1 MTLRMTVTDVR
12 EIETGI
18 WSFEM
23 PPHQVRHFGNTGH
36 AVGPKS
42 VLLFSSYD
50 YDVDNHRLHFD
61 LEEVSAINVG
71 TTSTAIGIAIDSCAE
86 GSDAPPNK
94 DALDPMFFGQGDREF
109 LRLAKSELSVE
120 TAPVAK
126 QLLLGVRQK
135 SAGDLK
141 RGKSRNFS
149 ETPDNFWYVI
159 LQPRIDEIS
168 ITVRGAVSHF
178 EPIARL
184 EIKDDR
190 GNTRFKVK
198 SRDDLPAA
206 LQIIFHAIRKS

>member
-1 MTLRMTVTDVR
+1 MTLRMTVTGVR
-12 EIETGI
+12 EIKVGI
-18 WSFEM
+18 WEFDV
-23 PPHQVRHFGNTGH
+23 PPHQVRHFGNASH
-36 AVGPKS
+36 AIGPKS

-50 YDVDNHRLHFD
+50 YDADNHQLHFD
-61 LEEVSAINVG
+61 LDDVSPINVG
-71 TTSTAIGIAIDSCAE
+71 TTSTAIGMAIASSEE
-86 GSDAPPNK
+86 GGGEAHNTDAH
-94 DALDPMFFGQGDREF
+94 DPMFFGPGDREF
-109 LRLAKSELSVE
+109 LHLAKSELSAE
-120 TAPVAK
+120 TAQVAE

-178 EPIARL
+178 EPVARL
-184 EIKDDR
+184 GIKDDR

-198 SRDDLPAA
+198 SKDDLPAA

>member
-1 MTLRMTVTDVR
+1 MTVTDVK
-12 EIETGI
+12 EIKAGI

-23 PPHQVRHFGNTGH
+23 PPHQVRHFGSSGH
-36 AVGPKS
+36 AMGSKS
-42 VLLFSSYD
+42 VLLFNSY
-50 YDVDNHRLHFD
+50 
-61 LEEVSAINVG
+61 VG
-71 TTSTAIGIAIDSCAE
+71 TTSTALGIATDFCGE
-86 GSDAPPNK
+86 DDGDAK
-94 DALDPMFFGQGDREF
+94 DTDALDPMFFGQGDREF
-109 LRLAKSELSVE
+109 LHLAKLELSVDI
-120 TAPVAK
+120 AQVAEK
-126 QLLLGVRQK
+126 LLLGVRQK

-198 SRDDLPAA
+198 SADDLPAA
-206 LQIIFHAIRKS
+206 LQIIFHAIRKK